1 MTPRP
6 TSPLASLMSLR
17 HLPGPVPA
25 TTRNTYAISWVL
37 ILVVVPLLVV
47 FWLAVPVM
55 RQLVVVIGGV
65 LVFIAITQ
73 IVLIRLGRDAAA
85 IPVMLIAGWS
95 MLTWAAWLTG
105 GLYSPSLY
113 AQFVFVVLAEMCNG
127 WRWGLSTLGLSLATI
142 GFFAWAQ
149 QAGIVPPSI
158 IASSLSVYAVI
169 VCIYLV
175 ALFLLEAMLS
185 NGMRRAQDRLGLEL
199 AERRAIARQLR
210 DVIDNAPFGAFIGEV
225 DDGSICIVQTN
236 RSAAQILGRDAKEFV
251 HRRAEDVFPQL
262 VGSELL
268 AEIHRVAQTG
278 GTYDLHDL
286 PVTVRDENRILDVHA
301 FQITDSR
308 AVVFFS
314 DVTEQR
320 RFEREMEFAA
330 FHDELTNLPNRKLLL
345 DRLTMALASAERRE
359 AEVAVLFIDMDN
371 FKPINDE
378 FGHPFGDK
386 LLRSVA
392 RRLQESARA
401 SDTVARFGGDEFTLV
416 LPDVSNAEQVAAI
429 AQKLV
434 SAFRE
439 PFSIEGRAL
448 VVTLSI
454 GVAITT
460 PLDRDMASL
469 LEHADMAM
477 YQMKRAGRDGFQ
489 IYEPRRPAALHEIR

>member
-1 MTPRP
+1 MTSRP
-6 TSPLASLMSLR
+6 TSPLAGLISLR

-25 TTRNTYAISWVL
+25 TARNTYAISWML
-37 ILVVVPLLVV
+37 LLVVVPLLVV
-47 FWLAVPVM
+47 FWATVPVM
-55 RQLVVVIGGV
+55 RQLVIVIGGV
-65 LVFIAITQ
+65 LVVIAITQ
-73 IVLIRLGRDAAA
+73 IILIRIGRDASAV
-85 IPVMLIAGWS
+85 PMMLIAGWS

-127 WRWGLSTLGLSLATI
+127 WRWGLATLGFSLSTI

-158 IASSLSVYAVI
+158 IASSLYLYAAI

-175 ALFLLEAMLS
+175 ALFMLEAMLS
-185 NGMRRAQDRLGLEL
+185 NGMRRAQDRLGTEL
-199 AERRAIARQLR
+199 TERRAIARQLR

-225 DDGSICIVQTN
+225 DDGSICITQTN
-236 RSAAQILGRDAKEFV
+236 RSAGQILNRNAEEFV
-251 HRRAEDVFPQL
+251 NCRAEEIFPRL
-262 VGSELL
+262 KGSELL
-268 AEIHRVAQTG
+268 TEIHRVAEAG

-286 PVTVRDENRILDVHA
+286 VATIRDENRILDVHA
-301 FQITDSR
+301 FQISDCR

-401 SDTVARFGGDEFTLV
+401 SDTVARFGGDEFTVV
-416 LPDVSNAEQVAAI
+416 LPDVADAEQVGAI

-434 SAFRE
+434 YAFRE
-439 PFSIEGRAL
+439 PFSIEGREL

-460 PLDRDMASL
+460 PLDREMGSL

-489 IYEPRRPAALHEIR
+489 IYEPRRPAALHQAL